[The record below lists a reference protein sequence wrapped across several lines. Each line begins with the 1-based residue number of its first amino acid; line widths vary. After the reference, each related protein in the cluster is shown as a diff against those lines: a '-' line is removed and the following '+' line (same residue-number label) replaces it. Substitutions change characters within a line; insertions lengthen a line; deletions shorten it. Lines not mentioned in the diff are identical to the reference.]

1 MEAQVLF
8 MGDGALLVRFEE
20 EISPQVNDKVRALVF
35 LLEGNP
41 IEGVVE
47 LVPTYRSLMI
57 CFDPLKV
64 HPQELSSAVRRL
76 LGSLGSAKVPPP
88 RVVEI
93 PTLYGGKVGPDL
105 PFVASHAGLSPEEV
119 ISLHSGTLYRVYMLG
134 FAPGFSYLG
143 GLDPRIHA
151 PRLKTPRVRVPAGSV
166 GIGGAQTGIYAVESP
181 GGWRIIGRTP
191 LKIYDPSR
199 EEPVLVRAGDL
210 LRFVP
215 ISEEEFLRLG
225 GSLEPSVEG
234 VE

>member
-1 MEAQVLF
+1 MEAQILF

-20 EISPQVNDKVRALVF
+20 EISPQVNDKVRALAF
-35 LLEGNP
+35 LLQRRAL
-41 IEGVVE
+41 EGVSE
-47 LVPTYRSLMI
+47 LVPAYRSLMI
-57 CFDPLKV
+57 CFDPLRV
-64 HPQELSSAVRRL
+64 HPQELAHVVRSL
-76 LGSLGSAKVPPP
+76 LGSLGSAEVPPP

-105 PFVASHAGLSPEEV
+105 PFVAAHAGLSPEEV
-119 ISLHSGTLYRVYMLG
+119 ISIHSGTLYRVYMLG

-191 LKIYDPSR
+191 LKVYDPSR
-199 EEPVLVRAGDL
+199 EDPVLVKAGDL